1 MTASTTAAHDPAD
14 DPAGGPGRDS
24 GAAGPRRDRLDPAL
38 IKLAL
43 VLMLGSLASGLDTT
57 IVNVTLD
64 RLVRDFDVPVAT
76 VQWVS
81 TGYLLALTMV
91 MPLTGWAV
99 SRFGG
104 RAMWLASLGTFL
116 LGSMLCGIAWSMP
129 ALIVFRV
136 LQGLGGGMLLPLVR
150 VILGQVAGRE
160 RMGRAMV
167 FVAVPGG
174 LAPVLGPV
182 LGGLVVGAFGW
193 RWAFYINAPICLA
206 GLVLAWRLVPGGRHG
221 THRGRLDLPGL
232 GLLAGGLAAVTYGL
246 SEAGNRGSF
255 AALTAWLPLA
265 IGAAAL
271 AGYAAHALVSRAEP
285 VIDLRLFTVRA
296 FTASSILQFLLGGS
310 LFGSVFLLP
319 LYYQQVRHASVLQAG
334 LLLAPLGAGMSLA
347 MAYAGRLI
355 DRTGA
360 ERAITLTAMALAIAG
375 LVPYALVGTTA
386 SQAVLAAGL
395 FITGL
400 GQGAVKLTAF
410 TVTYRGL
417 SHEQVVPATSA
428 NRILQQLG
436 GALGT
441 VVLALILQ
449 HATTTTGTAAAF
461 GHTFIWVLALTA
473 LAVIPAFALPPRPRA
488 HQAPDDMTAS
498 NGPVRASADGGRES

>member
-1 MTASTTAAHDPAD
+1 VTASATAAHDPAD
-14 DPAGGPGRDS
+14 DPAGDPGP
-24 GAAGPRRDRLDPAL
+24 AAGPGRDRLDPAL

-57 IVNVTLD
+57 IVNVALD
-64 RLVRDFDVPVAT
+64 RLGRSFGVSVAT

-81 TGYLLALTMV
+81 TGYLLALTMI
-91 MPLTGWAV
+91 MPLTGWAAR
-99 SRFGG
+99 RFGA

-150 VILGQVAGRE
+150 VILGEAAGKQQ
-160 RMGRAMV
+160 MGRAMV

-174 LAPVLGPV
+174 LTPVLGPI
-182 LGGLVVGAFGW
+182 LGGLVVSALGW
-193 RWAFYINAPICLA
+193 RWAFYINAPICLL
-206 GLVLAWRLVPGGRHG
+206 GLVLAWRLVPNCERG
-221 THRGRLDLPGL
+221 TRGGRLDLAGL
-232 GLLAGGLAAVTYGL
+232 GLLAAGLAALTDGL
-246 SEAGNRGSF
+246 SEAGNHSSF
-255 AALTAWLPLA
+255 AALAAWLPLA
-265 IGAAAL
+265 VGGALL
-271 AGYAAHALVSRAEP
+271 AGYAVHALAGRDEP
-285 VIDLRLFTVRA
+285 IIDLRLFTVRA

-319 LYYQQVRHASVLQAG
+319 LYYQQVRHASVLEAG

-347 MAYAGRLI
+347 MSYAGRLI

-360 ERAITLTAMALAIAG
+360 ERAITLVAMGLAIAG
-375 LVPYALVGTTA
+375 LVPYALVGTAA

-410 TVTYRGL
+410 TVTYQGL
-417 SHEQVVPATSA
+417 TQAQVAPATST

-436 GALGT
+436 GVLGT
-441 VVLALILQ
+441 VTFALVLQRGGA
-449 HATTTTGTAAAF
+449 TAAAF
-461 GHTFIWVLALTA
+461 GHTFAWVLGLTA
-473 LAVIPAFALPPRPRA
+473 LAVIPALALPPR
-488 HQAPDDMTAS
+488 TARS
-498 NGPVRASADGGRES
+498 

>member
-1 MTASTTAAHDPAD
+1 MTASATAGHGPAHDP
-14 DPAGGPGRDS
+14 GGATGPVVGRV
-24 GAAGPRRDRLDPAL
+24 RLDPAL

-57 IVNVTLD
+57 IVNVALD
-64 RLVRDFDVPVAT
+64 QLGRSFGVSVAT

-81 TGYLLALTMV
+81 TGYLLALTIT
-91 MPLTGWAV
+91 MPLTGWATR
-99 SRFGG
+99 RFGA

-129 ALIVFRV
+129 ALIAFRV

-150 VILGQVAGRE
+150 VILGQAAGKE

-174 LAPVLGPV
+174 LTPVLGPI
-182 LGGLVVGAFGW
+182 LGGLVVSTLGW
-193 RWAFYINAPICLA
+193 RWAFYINAPICLL
-206 GLVLAWRLVPGGRHG
+206 GLVLAWRLVPAGQRGAG
-221 THRGRLDLPGL
+221 RGRLDLAGL
-232 GLLAGGLAAVTYGL
+232 GLLAAGLAAVTDGL
-246 SEAGNRGSF
+246 SEAGNHGSF
-255 AALTAWLPLA
+255 AALAAWLPLA
-265 IGAAAL
+265 AGGAAL
-271 AGYAAHALVSRAEP
+271 AGYTAHALVGRIEP
-285 VIDLRLFTVRA
+285 IIDLRLFTVRA
-296 FTASSILQFLLGGS
+296 FTASSVLQFLLGGS

-319 LYYQQVRHASVLQAG
+319 LYYQQVWHASVLEAG

-347 MAYAGRLI
+347 MTYAGKLI

-360 ERAITLTAMALAIAG
+360 ERAITLAAMVLAIGG
-375 LVPYALVGTTA
+375 LVPYALVGITA

-410 TVTYRGL
+410 TVTYQGL
-417 SHEQVVPATSA
+417 APEQVAPATSA

-436 GALGT
+436 GVLGT
-441 VVLALILQ
+441 VTLALILQ
-449 HATTTTGTAAAF
+449 QNGTTRATAAAF
-461 GHTFIWVLALTA
+461 GHTFAWVLGLTA
-473 LAVIPAFALPPRPRA
+473 LAVLPALALPPRIAR
-488 HQAPDDMTAS
+488 
-498 NGPVRASADGGRES
+498 G